1 MPLEMLGAFS
11 VSYRI
16 GHEAGGLLPT
26 PVSGNPPKRIE

>member
-16 GHEAGGLLPT
+16 GHEAGCLLSSPFPAT
-26 PVSGNPPKRIE
+26 HLNG